1 MIFFNRCTVSNDCP
15 SNVWQRESNQCIH
28 IINVNPLNVSIDQTQ
43 WVCVPFFSSLLLKQL
58 FIFLD
63 KFNSFKITTIGT

>member
-43 WVCVPFFSSLLLKQL
+43 WVCVPFFSSLLLK
-58 FIFLD
+58 
-63 KFNSFKITTIGT
+63 